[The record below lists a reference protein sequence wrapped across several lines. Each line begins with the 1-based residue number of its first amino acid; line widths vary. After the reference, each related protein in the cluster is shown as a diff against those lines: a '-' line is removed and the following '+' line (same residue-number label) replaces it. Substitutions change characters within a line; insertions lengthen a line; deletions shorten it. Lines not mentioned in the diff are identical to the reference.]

1 MVFIA
6 RLDSPI
12 GEMPIVIDHVGQLR
26 AADWADHE
34 KRMN

>member
-6 RLDSPI
+6 RLDTPI
-12 GEMPIVIDHVGQLR
+12 GEMLIVIDHEGQLR

-34 KRMN
+34 TRMN